1 MVEVLHVAVAL
12 VVVLIAIAFLKK
24 KPVGHLPPVVGSIP
38 FFGYFFSYAKNP
50 VAAVRKAYDKHGEIF
65 TLKLIGFNMTFMI
78 GPEAQAA
85 FFRYSDEEVSPKEAY
100 KFVVP
105 VFGPG
110 IVYDSPTE
118 VMYEQL
124 RFVRSS
130 LALSRLRSSVTIMA
144 EESVNYFKTYWGES
158 GEKDFLNE
166 LNALTVL
173 TASRCLMGND
183 IRAVLGKNPSKLAD
197 LYHELEQGLNPISFF
212 FPHLPLPS
220 HKQRDHAREEIAKIF
235 RGIVKARKAPGA
247 EKQDDI
253 LSILMDCEYKDGT
266 ILEDEHLVGMM
277 IAILFAGQH
286 TSSITGTWT
295 GLNILREKQYLKEI
309 MDELTT
315 VKKTHGDAISFDSLK
330 QQTRLES
337 CVRESLRMFPPLIQ
351 LVRKVMQ
358 PITYKDYTIPAGH
371 LISVSPPVGMR
382 LPNVYTN
389 PDQYDPHRFDRN
401 EDKVT
406 PFHFIAFGGGKHGC
420 PGENFGILQVKTIW
434 TVLLETYDLEWV
446 DPKMPPLDFQSLVI
460 GPKAPTFIRYKKK
473 ASAK

>member
-1 MVEVLHVAVAL
+1 
-12 VVVLIAIAFLKK
+12 
-24 KPVGHLPPVVGSIP
+24 
-38 FFGYFFSYAKNP
+38 
-50 VAAVRKAYDKHGEIF
+50 
-65 TLKLIGFNMTFMI
+65 MI

-85 FFRYSDEEVSPKEAY
+85 FFRYSDQEVSPKEAY
-100 KFVVP
+100 RFVIP

-130 LALSRLRSSVTIMA
+130 LALSRLKTSVGIMS
-144 EESVNYFKTYWGES
+144 EESTAYFKTYWGDS
-158 GEKDFLNE
+158 GEKDLLNE
-166 LNALTVL
+166 LNSLTVL

-235 RGIVKARKAPGA
+235 REIVRQRKAPDA

-253 LSILMDCEYKDGT
+253 LSILMECEYKDGT
-266 ILEDEHLVGMM
+266 VLEDEHLVSMM

-286 TSSITGTWT
+286 TSSITGVWT
-295 GLNILREKQYLKEI
+295 GLNILREKKYLKEV
-309 MDELTT
+309 MDELNE
-315 VKKTHGDAISFDSLK
+315 VKKQEGSGITFDSLK
-330 QQTRLES
+330 KQTCLES
-337 CVRESLRMFPPLIQ
+337 CVRESLRMYPPLIQ

-358 PITYKDYTIPAGH
+358 PITYKGYTIPAGH
-371 LISVSPPVGMR
+371 LISVSPSVGMR
-382 LPNVYTN
+382 IPEAYKN
-389 PDQYDPHRFDRN
+389 PDTYDPHRFDRG

-406 PFHFIAFGGGKHGC
+406 PFHFLAFGGGKHGC

-434 TVLLETYDLEWV
+434 TVLLDTYDLEWV
-446 DPKMPPLDFQSLVI
+446 NPEMPDFNFQSLVI
-460 GPKAPTFIRYKKK
+460 GPKSPTLLRYKKK